1 MKKVKTIADLLPEG
15 LEESTVTEIAKLVDS
30 IIEEEVSERMSLLEG
45 KVHAYFRTHIDDLK
59 DHALRELEE
68 ENDTFRNA
76 RLFEELRSFM
86 SIELSQGDEDSA
98 VASMSKD
105 INEAEEE
112 LSVMGEE
119 LNKSLVENE
128 KLENTLKIISA
139 KNELLSESMKN
150 LENEKE
156 SLKESLEESLEE
168 AKEVPFKSSEKAVV
182 IAENIAHQR
191 TPISDD
197 NEFLTKDMMKFMPFT
212 D

>member
-15 LEESTVTEIAKLVDS
+15 LEESTVTEIAKVVDS

-86 SIELSQGDEDSA
+86 SLELSQGDEDNA

-105 INEAEEE
+105 INEAKEE

-128 KLENTLKIISA
+128 KLENTLKILSA
-139 KNELLSESMKN
+139 KKELLDESMKN
-150 LENEKE
+150 LENEKM
-156 SLKESLEESLEE
+156 SLEESLEE
-168 AKEVPFKSSEKAVV
+168 AKEVPFKSSEKAVI